1 VLESLASGTPLVG
14 HKVGMAP
21 EVISHG
27 VNGFLADVEDID
39 ALTDGVI
46 RLADSPSLRDRFARE
61 GRATAERYA
70 WAVIAPQY
78 ERLYAAVRTVA

>member
-1 VLESLASGTPLVG
+1 MM
-14 HKVGMAP
+14 KMAP